1 MPIDGSISTELSCV
15 HKLNEL
21 RLGLLEQFEQFP
33 KKGSMPINQAKCSQF
48 NKRFSVKKRKIEHS
62 NC

>member
-21 RLGLLEQFEQFP
+21 RLLGLLEQFEQFP
-33 KKGSMPINQAKCSQF
+33 KKGSMPINQAK
-48 NKRFSVKKRKIEHS
+48 
-62 NC
+62 